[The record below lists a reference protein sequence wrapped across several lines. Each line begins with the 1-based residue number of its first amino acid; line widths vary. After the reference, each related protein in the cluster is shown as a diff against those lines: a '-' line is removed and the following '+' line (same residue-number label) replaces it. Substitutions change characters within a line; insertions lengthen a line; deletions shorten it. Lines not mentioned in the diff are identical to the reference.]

1 MDSKARIIAIISYF
15 TLLGWAVAFL
25 LHKTG
30 KQKKALV
37 SFHLNQSLGLMI
49 VAFVGWYLALWVAGM
64 LSFGALMDG
73 FRLAVLV
80 YWVLG
85 IIYAIRE
92 GNETNTFYRRIF

>member
-49 VAFVGWYLALWVAGM
+49 VAFVG
-64 LSFGALMDG
+64 
-73 FRLAVLV
+73 
-80 YWVLG
+80 
-85 IIYAIRE
+85 
-92 GNETNTFYRRIF
+92 